1 VVPDGIDG
9 GPDEPGDDAG
19 ATDAFFETTADSGTF
34 EMPDTSMGW
43 SATDDSDGDTIGDF
57 DEGRAGSVD
66 TDADGMPDYL
76 DPDADG
82 DGVSDALE
90 AGDAMVTTPPVDTD
104 SDGTPD
110 FRDLDA
116 DGNGVTD
123 AIEGGEDLDADGR
136 PNLLEYSLGTEPTRS
151 EAAGE
156 DLTLTTDRPGHWIA
170 RYSRNR
176 AAAGITTI
184 VENSSDLAIWTSL
197 SGTPTVE
204 STTATLER
212 LALGFDSSAPR
223 LFIRLR
229 VSQP

>member
-1 VVPDGIDG
+1 MCRDNRCVVPDGIDG

-43 SATDDSDGDTIGDF
+43 SATDDSDGDTIGDV

-66 TDADGMPDYL
+66 TDADGMPDDL

-90 AGDAMVTTPPVDTD
+90 AGDAMITTPPVDTD

-116 DGNGVTD
+116 DGNGV
-123 AIEGGEDLDADGR
+123 
-136 PNLLEYSLGTEPTRS
+136 
-151 EAAGE
+151 
-156 DLTLTTDRPGHWIA
+156 
-170 RYSRNR
+170 
-176 AAAGITTI
+176 
-184 VENSSDLAIWTSL
+184 
-197 SGTPTVE
+197 
-204 STTATLER
+204 
-212 LALGFDSSAPR
+212 
-223 LFIRLR
+223 
-229 VSQP
+229 